1 MPAVKYSHN
10 YTSLDDLQN
19 VQSYQTSP
27 IKKEKSEKKQKKKA
41 KDIGLTINYAMLG
54 VCSVLTV
61 AFVSVYTIVS
71 LDETKLANLHSKIS
85 EKNYENIELENK
97 LENVKSYYSI
107 DTKVSSTADFDK
119 AKNVLEVN
127 HMNTKQV
134 QHNEPVVNN
143 LSTVTGF

>member
-10 YTSLDDLQN
+10 YTSLEDLQN
-19 VQSYQTSP
+19 QKAYQTSP
-27 IKKEKSEKKQKKKA
+27 IKKEQSNKKQKQKA
-41 KDIGLTINYAMLG
+41 KDIGLAINYAMLG

-71 LDETKLANLHSKIS
+71 LSETKLANLHNKIS

-119 AKNVLEVN
+119 AKNVLEVS

-134 QHNEPVVNN
+134 QHNEPVVND